1 VTDKPTVGR
10 ISFNPQ
16 LDDAGKAAREMGLG
30 GYGTRLVPV
39 ATMQAELDALRLD
52 YISAVGQAQTAL
64 EERDALR
71 AEVERLRDSCVLD
84 SEGRPLTICHKL
96 ATARAEVERLRATL
110 LHLRDACRNNP
121 AMQGREYDG
130 LGIEVNDA
138 LRASAAQEAVR

>member
-1 VTDKPTVGR
+1 VTDKPVIDWT
-10 ISFNPQ
+10 SFNQKFDDSPQ
-16 LDDAGKAAREMGLG
+16 AAREMGLG